1 MYRRSLSLVLVLGC
15 WLTFSGCASEPAA
28 GEAASP
34 APVKKVRTGFY
45 VDKGSAGGAVLR
57 LARLLVYSPE
67 LEVHFLTGEDLRGGA
82 LDKLDLFV
90 VPGGSSEGQ
99 YLSMQDAGV
108 EAVRRFVA
116 AGGSYFGVCA
126 GFHCALN
133 KPRRIGLLPFTH
145 MKGGYGLQAPL
156 VIDLSEK
163 GAQVLDI
170 PKGRYTVSYSQGP
183 VAIPSEQ
190 PGAGWGEKLA
200 VYVNSVSSPTRPKL
214 NFSGTPAIIRGEYG
228 KGKVIATSFH
238 PEVRPESYPIALG
251 CVGAVTGVR
260 PHPVFPVCT
269 GRPIRVA
276 FFSGGLDRKKA
287 RDFFELDKAEDI
299 DVIVAAIAERDSL
312 EHVDMMIFTD
322 GPEKTV
328 KDFLSKPINVPLI
341 RYYLDNGGKLLM
353 SDRFAGVA
361 PKHPNVTFF
370 PAQQPVA
377 EAVRAAAGK

>member
-1 MYRRSLSLVLVLGC
+1 MYRRFRFLVLVLSCGLALC
-15 WLTFSGCASEPAA
+15 AGASEP
-28 GEAASP
+28 SP
-34 APVKKVRTGFY
+34 APAKKIKTGFY

-57 LARLLVYSPE
+57 LARLLAYSPE
-67 LEVHFLTGEDLRGGA
+67 LELHLLTGEDLRNGA

-90 VPGGSSEGQ
+90 VPGGSSDGQ

-126 GFHCALN
+126 GFHCALH

-183 VAIPSEQ
+183 IAVSCHQ
-190 PGAGWGEKLA
+190 PGEGWGEQLA
-200 VYVNSVSSPTRPKL
+200 VYVNSVSSPTRPKF
-214 NFSGTPAIIRGEYG
+214 NFAGTPAIIRGEYG

-238 PEVRPESYPIALG
+238 PEVRPETYQIVQG
-251 CVGAVTGVR
+251 CIYAVTGVK
-260 PHPVFPVCT
+260 PHPDFPVCSK
-269 GRPIRVA
+269 RPIRVA
-276 FFSGGLDRKKA
+276 FFAGGLERKKA
-287 RDFFELDKAEDI
+287 QDFLELDRAKDI
-299 DVIVAAIAERDSL
+299 DVITAAIAERDTL
-312 EHVDMMIFTD
+312 EHADMMLFPD
-322 GPEKTV
+322 GAEKV
-328 KDFLSKPINVPLI
+328 VGDFLAKPINSRL
-341 RYYLDNGGKLLM
+341 LQSFMDHGGKLLM
-353 SDRFAGVA
+353 SDRFTAIA
-361 PKHPNVTFF
+361 PKHANVVFF
-370 PAQQPVA
+370 PAEQPVV

>member
-1 MYRRSLSLVLVLGC
+1 MYRRFLSLVLVLWSSC
-15 WLTFSGCASEPAA
+15 WPAFGADASEPA
-28 GEAASP
+28 P
-34 APVKKVRTGFY
+34 APVKKIKTGFY

-57 LARLLVYSPE
+57 LARLLVHSPE
-67 LEVHFLTGEDLRGGA
+67 LEVHFLTGEDLRNGELG
-82 LDKLDLFV
+82 KFELFV

-116 AGGSYFGVCA
+116 AGGAYFGVCA
-126 GFHCALN
+126 GFHCALY
-133 KPRRIGLLPFTH
+133 KPHRIGLLPFTH
-145 MKGGYGLQAPL
+145 VKNGYGLQAPL

-190 PGAGWGEKLA
+190 PGTGWGEKLA

-238 PEVRPESYPIALG
+238 PEVRPETYQIAQG
-251 CVGAVTGVR
+251 CVYAVTGVK
-260 PHPVFPVCT
+260 PHPDFPVCSK
-269 GRPIRVA
+269 RPIRVA
-276 FFSGGLDRKKA
+276 FFAGGLDRKKA
-287 RDFFELDKAEDI
+287 QDFFALDLARDI

-322 GPEKTV
+322 GPEKVV

-341 RYYLDNGGKLLM
+341 QYYLDHGGKLLM
-353 SDRFAGVA
+353 SDRFSTVA
-361 PKHPNVTFF
+361 PKHPNVVFF
-370 PAQQPVA
+370 PAQQPVV